1 MYKWVGRHETD
12 INRLYLLPTPFKE
25 WCIAKGHHFSAISQL
40 VEIHMNGKKKKVRL
54 GKGTNLDISPQ
65 HCWVMDFR
73 YDEFAASNQ
82 LNADFVEGEGDD
94 AGDAD

>member
-1 MYKWVGRHETD
+1 
-12 INRLYLLPTPFKE
+12 
-25 WCIAKGHHFSAISQL
+25 
-40 VEIHMNGKKKKVRL
+40 MNGKKKKVRL

-82 LNADFVEGEGDD
+82 LDADLVEGEDDD